1 MPPMIKL
8 MKNKIRVGGILLL
21 LAITPAWANDKME
34 HGSGMQYD
42 QSGTYRAN
50 ELSLDLFGTGSVG
63 RYTIKHLS
71 GRRVRENGEL
81 GAGLGLNYFFTRH
94 FGIGGDL
101 YSENDTGAL
110 VDSASGNLIG
120 RFPLGD
126 SGFAPYAFAG
136 GGYQF
141 DGLEVGFGQFGAG
154 LEFRFTPHVG
164 LFVDARLVYPEET
177 KYYGLARLGLRFAF

>member
-1 MPPMIKL
+1 M
-8 MKNKIRVGGILLL
+8 
-21 LAITPAWANDKME
+21 LAVTPAWADDKME
-34 HGSGMQYD
+34 SSHGLRYD
-42 QSGTYRAN
+42 QSGPYRAN
-50 ELSLDLFGTGSVG
+50 ELSLDVFGTGSVG

-71 GRRVRENGEL
+71 GRRIREHGEL
-81 GAGLGLNYFFTRH
+81 GAGLGLNYFFTPYL
-94 FGIGGDL
+94 GIGGDV

-110 VDSASGNLIG
+110 VDSASGNLIF
-120 RFPLGD
+120 RVPLGG

-141 DGLEVGFGQFGAG
+141 DGLEVAFGQFGAG
-154 LEFRFTPHVG
+154 MEFRFTPHVG